1 MYNDDVLDLIYQERV
16 KMIQNLYSIK
26 KAMNEVA
33 KLANQQTQKIAEQ
46 KIIIDKQLQAINKA
60 NKPKDHFD
68 PIKIVE

>member
-1 MYNDDVLDLIYQERV
+1 
-16 KMIQNLYSIK
+16 
-26 KAMNEVA
+26 MNEVA